1 MQTSNIGAKA
11 SQAGASKAVASRQL
25 TFGWLALGLL
35 CSSSIAAPLAA
46 ETPAPGV
53 LVPSQLAPGQSAPG
67 LAAPRPPAPAL
78 AAPALTG
85 APAQLAAQ
93 KPGLEGRVMKQAS
106 PLSSVR
112 VYAYEVASFKMTQVE
127 TDKTGFF
134 RFRDLPAGMYKLVA
148 FKPGFQ
154 PTVELLLRQSAELA
168 QKVELQLREE
178 MAADGAQGEDYWS
191 VRGRVPVDV
200 LRQIQSAGLE
210 RIAAGSSLKLQGSDI
225 FAAEMKALSGVEQ
238 VGAGAQAAVH
248 SAEFGLRGAIGQ
260 VKIGVDGSYQG
271 MQTQSLGG
279 AAGLAAGSPQQGA
292 VRTIAVDLQKAQD
305 QSLRLSSS
313 SGEIEGGGGAPV
325 GLDQYQIDWQ
335 GRTGR
340 RGETRVSASFTEE
353 TNYHLSGWLDPDQIP
368 WSSQSFEVDGSYSHS
383 LGDATQLQAGA
394 SYGQRTLAT
403 SDSFQPVD
411 DRRLGLYGTANT
423 QLGPRVLVEYGM
435 FSSVRDGSISLVPH
449 GGVVITLGGDWQ
461 GRASVAQRIEQRG
474 ESYIQGFSTAFY
486 GDKDSCRSVTDA
498 CYQVSFTHGEDD
510 NEVTIGAIER
520 RFAETL
526 RLYFSPDFFDRLESV
541 FVVEGDELPELQL
554 AVTRRLAPR
563 ILARLESNLA
573 EGGGGIFYATDDKAY
588 ENDVRYL
595 VTSLDTRFQRTSTGV
610 FVAFHHLEQSFKPV
624 GGDNEEALQHLE
636 VERLQLMLTQDLN
649 VLVDLASNW
658 AVRLNMELSRGSTP
672 YTLSVDNELYKK
684 LTGGISVSF

>member
-1 MQTSNIGAKA
+1 MQTSNSGAP
-11 SQAGASKAVASRQL
+11 ASKAEASRAVASRQL

-35 CSSSIAAPLAA
+35 CTASLPVLAEPVLAEPSLAQPGTGTPKASSPA
-46 ETPAPGV
+46 E
-53 LVPSQLAPGQSAPG
+53 
-67 LAAPRPPAPAL
+67 AL
-78 AAPALTG
+78 AHRG
-85 APAQLAAQ
+85 SAQAAQMAAQQAQMAAQ
-93 KPGLEGRVMKQAS
+93 KPGLEGRVMRQAS
-106 PLSSVR
+106 PLAAVR

-127 TDKTGFF
+127 TDKSGFF

-178 MAADGAQGEDYWS
+178 QMADGVRGEDYWS

-200 LRQIQSAGLE
+200 LRQIQSAGVE
-210 RIAAGSSLKLQGSDI
+210 RVASGSSLQLQGSDL
-225 FAAEMKALSGVEQ
+225 FAAEMRALSGIEQ
-238 VGAGAQAAVH
+238 LGAGGQAAVH
-248 SAEFGLRGAIGQ
+248 SAEFGVRGAIGQ
-260 VKIGVDGSYQG
+260 IKIGVDGSYQG
-271 MQTQSLGG
+271 IETQSLGPG
-279 AAGLAAGSPQQGA
+279 MAAAGPSQGA
-292 VRTIAVDLQKAQD
+292 VRTLAVDLQKAQD
-305 QSLRLSSS
+305 QSLRVSSS
-313 SGEIEGGGGAPV
+313 SGEIEGGSAPV

-340 RGETRVSASFTEE
+340 RGETRVSASFVEE

-368 WSSQSFEVDGSYSHS
+368 WSSQSFQVDGSYSRS
-383 LGDATQLQAGA
+383 LGEGTQLQAGA
-394 SYGQRTLAT
+394 FYGERTLAT
-403 SDSFQPVD
+403 GDSFHPIDEQ
-411 DRRLGLYGTANT
+411 RLGLYGSANT
-423 QLGPRVLVEYGM
+423 QLGPRVLVEYGL
-435 FSSVRDGSISLVPH
+435 FSSVRDGSISLVPQ

-461 GRASVAQRIEQRG
+461 GRAAFSQRFEQRND
-474 ESYIQGFSTAFY
+474 SYLQSFSTAFY
-486 GDKDSCRSVTDA
+486 GDKDSCRSVTEA
-498 CYQVSFTHGEDD
+498 CYQVSFTHGAED
-510 NEVTIGAIER
+510 NQVMIGAIER

-573 EGGGGIFYATDDKAY
+573 EGGGGIFYATDDRAY

-624 GGDNEEALQHLE
+624 GGESEEKLKHLE